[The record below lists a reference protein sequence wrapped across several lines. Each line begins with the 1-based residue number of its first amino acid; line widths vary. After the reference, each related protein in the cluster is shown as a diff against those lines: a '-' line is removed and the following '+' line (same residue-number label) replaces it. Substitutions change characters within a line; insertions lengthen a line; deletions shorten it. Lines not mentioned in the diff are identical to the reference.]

1 MLTLEQLA
9 MHLATARAKY
19 LNSSDVPDEAV
30 CRLMLTTRMQ
40 NLPLFRARAAPSS
53 VAEGTTGTDLS
64 LYICV

>member
-1 MLTLEQLA
+1 
-9 MHLATARAKY
+9 
-19 LNSSDVPDEAV
+19 V

-64 LYICV
+64 LYICM